1 MKLTFKWLGITT
13 AALLI
18 CLEAVSVEARTQ
30 QSLKTDSVPNL
41 ELLAQRSPRQLL
53 MNQRVFRVPIRDRR
67 GGIPVIDVTL
77 NDQQTFP
84 MLVDT
89 GASITTITP
98 QMARAIRFRAQGSER
113 VRVGSGEV
121 IEMPRG
127 RISSLRAGEA
137 QSNNLTVLVGSTP
150 LLGQNF
156 FSDYNVTIA
165 QDFIVFRRRV
175 R

>member
-1 MKLTFKWLGITT
+1 
-13 AALLI
+13 
-18 CLEAVSVEARTQ
+18 
-30 QSLKTDSVPNL
+30 
-41 ELLAQRSPRQLL
+41 
-53 MNQRVFRVPIRDRR
+53 
-67 GGIPVIDVTL
+67 
-77 NDQQTFP
+77 

-156 FSDYNVTIA
+156 FSDYNVTLA
-165 QDFIVFRRRV
+165 QDFIVFRRRL

>member
-1 MKLTFKWLGITT
+1 
-13 AALLI
+13 
-18 CLEAVSVEARTQ
+18 
-30 QSLKTDSVPNL
+30 
-41 ELLAQRSPRQLL
+41 

-137 QSNNLTVLVGSTP
+137 ESNNLTVLVGSTP

>member
-13 AALLI
+13 AALLV

-30 QSLKTDSVPNL
+30 QSLKTDSVPNP
-41 ELLAQRSPRQLL
+41 ELLAQKFPRQVLIS
-53 MNQRVFRVPIRDRR
+53 QRVFRVPIRARR

-98 QMARAIRFRAQGSER
+98 QMARAIGFRAQGSER

-127 RISSLRAGEA
+127 RISSIRAGEA
-137 QSNNLTVLVGSTP
+137 ESNNLTVLVGSTP

-156 FSDYNVTIA
+156 FSNYNVTLA
-165 QDFIVFRRRV
+165 
-175 R
+175 